1 MTDPAPIPEPRAI
14 EILESIKAVF
24 AQKGFDGASMQDLA
38 RAAGMSAGNFYR
50 YFPSKNAIIESLVQH
65 DLSEVGTIFT
75 HIMAAP
81 DPRAAFLGAMR
92 HELQNKADCD
102 GPLWAEIEAASLRKP
117 EIGAISR
124 RMEDEVERY
133 LVRVFALLAGLPE
146 ADAAA
151 RFATHARFLVILFKG
166 VAMQPDHDR
175 DPALIDL
182 TIATI
187 DRMLD
192 DIVAA
197 GAVNAP
203 SRAPSHAPHA
213 SAAE

>member
-1 MTDPAPIPEPRAI
+1 MTDAAPIPDARAR
-14 EILESIKAVF
+14 EILERVKAVF

-50 YFPSKNAIIESLVQH
+50 YFPSKDAIVESLVQR

-81 DPRAAFLGAMR
+81 DPRTAFLSALRM
-92 HELQNKADCD
+92 ELTNKGDCD
-102 GPLWAEIEAASLRKP
+102 GPLWAEIEAASIRKP

-133 LVRVFALLAGLPE
+133 LLRVFALLAGVPDHV
-146 ADAAA
+146 ATA

-166 VAMQPDHDR
+166 VAMQPDQDR
-175 DPALIDL
+175 DTALVDL
-182 TIATI
+182 TISI
-187 DRMLD
+187 VDRMLD
-192 DIVAA
+192 TIVAA
-197 GAVNAP
+197 GAAH
-203 SRAPSHAPHA
+203 SPHA

>member
-1 MTDPAPIPEPRAI
+1 MTAHTPLPDARAL
-14 EILESIKAVF
+14 EILESVKAVF

-50 YFPSKNAIIESLVQH
+50 YFPSKDAIVESLVQR
-65 DLSEVGTIFT
+65 DLSEVGTVFA

-81 DPRAAFLGAMR
+81 DPRAAFLQSLRM
-92 HELQNKADCD
+92 ELAHKGECD
-102 GPLWAEIEAASLRKP
+102 GPLWAEIEAASIRKP

-133 LVRVFALLAGLPE
+133 LVKVFALIAQVPE
-146 ADAAA
+146 AEAAG
-151 RFATHARFLVILFKG
+151 RFATHARFFVIVFKG
-166 VAMQPDHDR
+166 VAMQPDP
-175 DPALIDL
+175 DPDLIDL

-192 DIVAA
+192 TMM
-197 GAVNAP
+197 AP
-203 SRAPSHAPHA
+203 ALPFSPVS

>member
-1 MTDPAPIPEPRAI
+1 MTDTPPLPDARAI
-14 EILESIKAVF
+14 EILERVKAVF

-50 YFPSKNAIIESLVQH
+50 YFPSKDAIVESLVQR
-65 DLSEVGTIFT
+65 DLSEVGTIFS

-81 DPRAAFLGAMR
+81 DPRAAFLHALR
-92 HELQNKADCD
+92 LELANKGDCD
-102 GPLWAEIEAASLRKP
+102 GPLWAEIEAASIRKP

-133 LVRVFALLAGLPE
+133 LVKVFALIVGVPE
-146 ADAAA
+146 AEAAT
-151 RFATHARFLVILFKG
+151 RFATHARFFVIVFKG
-166 VAMQPDHDR
+166 VAMQPER

-182 TIATI
+182 TIATM
-187 DRMLD
+187 DRMIDTML
-192 DIVAA
+192 
-197 GAVNAP
+197 AP
-203 SRAPSHAPHA
+203 ALPFSPMS

>member
-1 MTDPAPIPEPRAI
+1 MTDQPPLPDARAV
-14 EILESIKAVF
+14 EILERVKAVF

-50 YFPSKNAIIESLVQH
+50 YFPSKDAIVESLVQR

-81 DPRAAFLGAMR
+81 NPRAAFLQSLR
-92 HELQNKADCD
+92 HELSQQGDCD
-102 GPLWAEIEAASLRKP
+102 GPLWAEIEAASIRKP

-124 RMEDEVERY
+124 RMENEVERY
-133 LVRVFALLAGLPE
+133 LLRVFACIAGVPE
-146 ADAAA
+146 PEAAA
-151 RFATHARFLVILFKG
+151 RFATHARLCVILFKG
-166 VAMQPDHDR
+166 VAMQPAP
-175 DPALIDL
+175 DPALIEL
-182 TIATI
+182 TIGTM

-192 DIVAA
+192 TML
-197 GAVNAP
+197 AP
-203 SRAPSHAPHA
+203 ALSPSPLV